1 MRKRVFFFS
10 CEPGGAE
17 VLIPVIELLAGRPEW
32 ETVVCSYGLGARRFA
47 DRAVAHTLIQP
58 VGSGDSS
65 LLGAFRPD
73 LVITSAASL
82 PERDMSE
89 KHLWRHARRAGV
101 PSIALLDQ
109 WQNYAMRF
117 SGAGDDQHL
126 AFQPDY
132 INCINAIG
140 REEMLRAGFEEARLL
155 EFGHPYLSSLR
166 ERAQKVERAQ
176 IAGRLSLDNGEQVA
190 LFVSEAIREHYGN
203 TRGYDQYDAIRLFL
217 RILSQAA
224 GKFRPLI
231 KLHPKDALAGY
242 EAVLKD
248 YAALAP
254 IVVQDEVSPVE
265 CVSIADIVFGMSSV
279 MLIEAYVLGKNVVAL
294 QPGLRVEDPMVLS
307 RMGCIPCI
315 AKSDAAVSMDEL
327 AGFKARDAD
336 FDYAFRERE
345 FLDWIAGELQ
355 RR

>member
-1 MRKRVFFFS
+1 MRKRALFFS

-17 VLIPVIELLAGRPEW
+17 VLIPVIELLARQPDW
-32 ETVVCSYGLGARRFA
+32 EAVVCTYGLAARRFT
-47 DRAVAHTLIQP
+47 DRGVAHTIIPP
-58 VGSGDSS
+58 VGADDSS
-65 LLGAFRPD
+65 LLDTCHPH
-73 LVITSAASL
+73 LLITSAASL
-82 PERDMSE
+82 PQWDMSE
-89 KHLWRHARRAGV
+89 KHLWRHASSAGV
-101 PSIALLDQ
+101 PSMAFLDQ
-109 WQNYAMRF
+109 WQNYAVRF
-117 SGAGDDQHL
+117 SGTQGQHL

-132 INCINAIG
+132 INCINATG
-140 REEMLRAGFEEARLL
+140 RAEMLRAGFEEARLV

-166 ERAQKVERAQ
+166 ERARKVDRAQ
-176 IAGRLSLDNGEQVA
+176 IAGRLSLGHGEQVA

-203 TRGYDQYDAIRLFL
+203 VRGYDQYDALRLFL
-217 RILSQAA
+217 SILSRSA

-242 EAVLKD
+242 EEVLKD

-254 IVVQDEVSPVE
+254 IVVQDGVSPVE

-279 MLIEAYVLGKNVVAL
+279 MLIEAYVLGKKVVAL

-315 AKSDAAVSMDEL
+315 VKSDAAVSMDEL

-355 RR
+355 GG